1 MSPRSTKFFLACSLI
16 AALSGCKSDKASSNS
31 DSIAAIAVTSP
42 AVVSAP
48 ANPGWDEAQAGPAL
62 FLPVSDNA
70 AAAAVVNPMLTDSVV
85 AGSSEA
91 AADSLAGL
99 SVELFD
105 RTGLIGTARLSQ
117 RAPASVAEGCIA
129 WPVMMLSESNQKQWQ
144 VGFRKGIVTPLPL
157 DSLEGFSSADSM
169 AATTELARLASALP
183 ATSDSAFQGL
193 PFSVRKAYRANTSQP
208 VLLIGDIVRK
218 INEEANPRE
227 EHILLIAEKN
237 NVSVSPY
244 QTVFHS
250 RAAGSEE
257 QVRTTEIL
265 AAGRLVH
272 GGETILVVS
281 FGYEN
286 GSRVALIERS
296 GDSQW
301 RITWRSAYT
310 GC

>member
-1 MSPRSTKFFLACSLI
+1 MSQRSTKFFLACSLI
-16 AALSGCKSDKASSNS
+16 AVAGCKSDKAPSGS
-31 DSIAAIAVTSP
+31 DSAAATAATTP
-42 AVVSAP
+42 AVVSP
-48 ANPGWDEAQAGPAL
+48 AVNPGWNEAQAGPAL
-62 FLPVSDNA
+62 FLSSSDNA
-70 AAAAVVNPMLTDSVV
+70 GVAAVVNPMLTDSVV
-85 AGSSEA
+85 AASSEA
-91 AADSLAGL
+91 TADSLAGL
-99 SVELFD
+99 SIELFD
-105 RTGLIGTARLSQ
+105 RTGLTGSARLSQ
-117 RAPASVAEGCIA
+117 RAAVTVADGCIA
-129 WPVMMLSESNQKQWQ
+129 WPVMTLAESNQKPWQ

-169 AATTELARLASALP
+169 ATTTELARLASALP

-193 PFSVRKAYRANTSQP
+193 PFSVRKAYRANSSQP

-250 RAAGSEE
+250 RATGSEE

-265 AAGRLVH
+265 TAGRLVH

>member
-1 MSPRSTKFFLACSLI
+1 MPLRSTKFL
-16 AALSGCKSDKASSNS
+16 
-31 DSIAAIAVTSP
+31 VTGLV
-42 AVVSAP
+42 VVSAYACRSDKQP
-48 ANPGWDEAQAGPAL
+48 IQADSTSAAAQSSAAVSTPPVNTGWDEAQAGPAL

-70 AAAAVVNPMLTDSVV
+70 AAASVVNPMLTDSVP
-85 AGSSEA
+85 AESSKA
-91 AADSLAGL
+91 AADSLTGL
-99 SVELFD
+99 SVELFH
-105 RTGLIGTARLSQ
+105 RTGLAGSARLSG
-117 RAPASVAEGCIA
+117 RASIPPTEGCVA
-129 WPVMMLSESNQKQWQ
+129 WPVMSLAESNQKQWQ
-144 VGFRKGIVTPLPL
+144 AGFRKGVVTPLPL
-157 DSLEGFSSADSM
+157 DSLEGFSPADSM
-169 AATTELARLASALP
+169 AVTTELARLASALP
-183 ATSDSAFQGL
+183 LTGDSAFQGL
-193 PFSVRKAYRANTSQP
+193 PFSVRKAYRANTNQP

-272 GGETILVVS
+272 GGQTVLVVS

-286 GSRVALIERS
+286 GSRVALIERTEN
-296 GDSQW
+296 SQW
-301 RITWRSAYT
+301 KITWRSAYA

>member
-1 MSPRSTKFFLACSLI
+1 MAAAAPSSPL
-16 AALSGCKSDKASSNS
+16 
-31 DSIAAIAVTSP
+31 
-42 AVVSAP
+42 VVP
-48 ANPGWDEAQAGPAL
+48 TPVNPGWDEAQTGPAL
-62 FLPVSDNA
+62 FLPVADNA
-70 AAAAVVNPMLTDSVV
+70 AATAVVNPMLTDSVV
-85 AGSSEA
+85 AGSAEG

-99 SVELFD
+99 SIELFG
-105 RTGLIGTARLSQ
+105 RTGLIGSARLSQ
-117 RAPASVAEGCIA
+117 RAAPIVAEGCIA
-129 WPVMMLSESNQKQWQ
+129 WPTMTLAESNQKQWQ
-144 VGFRKGIVTPLPL
+144 VGFRQGIVTPLPL
-157 DSLEGFSSADSM
+157 DSLEGFSSADS
-169 AATTELARLASALP
+169 AAVTTELARLASALP
-183 ATSDSAFQGL
+183 ATNDSAFQGL
-193 PFSVRKAYRANTSQP
+193 PFSVRKAYRASSSQP

-244 QTVFHS
+244 QTVFHT

-272 GGETILVVS
+272 GGETVLIVS

-296 GDSQW
+296 GNAQW
-301 RITWRSAYT
+301 RISWRSAYT